1 MISMNRYFVE
11 QLKIHPS
18 MQPQDVVKLCY
29 QAAFGAEHLLAD
41 LDNARQYLFEEYAST
56 EPVDLPVYEHISEH
70 YCRVN
75 LAGWK
80 YHGLPIELLWEIFAE
95 SAARCGERQDFRKLM
110 NEYLDTAE
118 AVLGSEKTAELTDY
132 LEDYFNQGIRPVHHS
147 EQYRKAENPHYRVV
161 LRELL
166 PQDIGTL
173 IEKRG

>member
-1 MISMNRYFVE
+1 M
-11 QLKIHPS
+11 
-18 MQPQDVVKLCY
+18 
-29 QAAFGAEHLLAD
+29 AD
-41 LDNARQYLFEEYAST
+41 LDNARQYLFEEFAST

-147 EQYRKAENPHYRVV
+147 EQYRKAENPLSGGTARTAAAGYR
-161 LRELL
+161 
-166 PQDIGTL
+166 TL
-173 IEKRG
+173 IEKRDEQSLSMRLSGNNCRSC